1 MNPSKESKLSSP
13 ALSELGILSLRTGGR
28 GGPAAV
34 PAIAIG
40 FRIDVEAAMTRGT
53 PLAAEATF
61 DLLGGTAV
69 LYDRTDDVAPGP
81 RTGDAAATASRWSR
95 RGLDRTPG

>member
-1 MNPSKESKLSSP
+1 MNPSNESKLSSP

-28 GGPAAV
+28 CGPAAL
-34 PAIAIG
+34 PDIAIW
-40 FRIDVEAAMTRGT
+40 FRIDVEAAAIEG
-53 PLAAEATF
+53 AFSVAEAII

-69 LYDRTDDVAPGP
+69 LYDWAEDVAPGA